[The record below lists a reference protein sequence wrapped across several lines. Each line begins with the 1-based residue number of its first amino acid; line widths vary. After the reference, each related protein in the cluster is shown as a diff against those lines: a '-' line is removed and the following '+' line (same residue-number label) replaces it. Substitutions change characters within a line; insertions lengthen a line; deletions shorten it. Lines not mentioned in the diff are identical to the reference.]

1 MHRHALASLLIV
13 PALALAACSDAQAPA
28 STATSISEATAAAA
42 STPASTATS
51 TATVA
56 PSATPARAK
65 VSANNTSRAQL
76 QAAFEA
82 AGIASAARWAKEV
95 EEYRPYPA
103 DAPDMPKLRKELA
116 KYNPGPG
123 VVDQIIATLS
133 LP

>member
-1 MHRHALASLLIV
+1 MHRHALASLLVIPV
-13 PALALAACSDAQAPA
+13 LALAACSD
-28 STATSISEATAAAA
+28 TK
-42 STPASTATS
+42 TPASTPTATATAATS
-51 TATVA
+51 TPAATTGTATAVA
-56 PSATPARAK
+56 ASATPARAK

-103 DAPDMPKLRKELA
+103 TEPDMPKLRKELA